1 MERQIVFILSGPSGV
16 GKDTLLS
23 KIIAVQELNIVR
35 NVTYTTREQRGD
47 ELNGKNYNFV
57 TIPQF
62 EKMIKDNKFLEWTIY
77 SKNYYGTQI
86 DSINKLL
93 KEKKNVITILEV
105 DGTEQILKKYGD
117 QYNICTIF
125 LLPPSTKELRNRL
138 IERGMNNE
146 DDLERRLKIAET
158 EINKSHFYNYKII
171 MDNMEREIDTICNY
185 MLLELAKL
193 NKSKDS

>member
-62 EKMIKDNKFLEWTIY
+62 EKMIKDNKFLE
-77 SKNYYGTQI
+77 
-86 DSINKLL
+86 
-93 KEKKNVITILEV
+93 
-105 DGTEQILKKYGD
+105 
-117 QYNICTIF
+117 
-125 LLPPSTKELRNRL
+125 
-138 IERGMNNE
+138 
-146 DDLERRLKIAET
+146 
-158 EINKSHFYNYKII
+158 
-171 MDNMEREIDTICNY
+171 
-185 MLLELAKL
+185 
-193 NKSKDS
+193 